1 MSIELHHRRRELK
14 MSASKGIIGEYLGD
28 WEAFDQPLRRILIL
42 TTWRSGSTFLG
53 ELLSMIPGTFYS
65 FEPLLEKILRSESQ
79 G

>member
-1 MSIELHHRRRELK
+1 MRILDENRRRELK

-28 WEAFDQPLRRILIL
+28 WEALDQPLRRILIL

-65 FEPLLEKILRSESQ
+65 FEPLLEKILRRDRQ

>member
-1 MSIELHHRRRELK
+1 MRILDENRRRELK
-14 MSASKGIIGEYLGD
+14 MSASKAIGEYLGD
-28 WEAFDQPLRRILIL
+28 WEALDQPLRRILIL